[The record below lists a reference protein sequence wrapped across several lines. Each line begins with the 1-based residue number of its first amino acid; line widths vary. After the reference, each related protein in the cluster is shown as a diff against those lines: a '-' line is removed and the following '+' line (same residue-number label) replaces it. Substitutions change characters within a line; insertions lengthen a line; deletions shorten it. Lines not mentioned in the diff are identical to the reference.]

1 MGVAAAKSV
10 FHQPGIA
17 GPENL
22 RAPVAHADLHFALQ
36 VDNQASLWQRVEV
49 HGPQLGELVDPDPR
63 DLHQRAQLGVLRHM
77 DFFHMAFTIGP
88 GIDTVDAHT
97 TSLCR
102 GVLGSEVLDEAC
114 PSRMWSLVCAG
125 ASTLGV
131 EGQMV
136 EEEGNQRGF
145 QAATHPNLW

>member
-10 FHQPGIA
+10 FYQPGIA

-36 VDNQASLWQRVEV
+36 VDNQASLWQRVDV

-63 DLHQRAQLGVLRHM
+63 DLHQRAQLGVLRQM

-102 GVLGSEVLDEAC
+102 GVVVRPPQASCPREMPHRQFWFRGGLAPSMISLLLDHLA
-114 PSRMWSLVCAG
+114 LHA
-125 ASTLGV
+125 
-131 EGQMV
+131 EG
-136 EEEGNQRGF
+136 
-145 QAATHPNLW
+145 